1 MKSSLLLTS
10 LLFIGSYGYAVSVPA
25 IDASYGDASHNTTK
39 WQELATYGASN
50 NETDSFGIFWSV
62 DGGTTW
68 GREDLTVGQTVQFQ
82 FNMHKDYVGTHYADH
97 LKAWIDWDQNGSF
110 AEANNVLTYEEVLLP
125 EGDRSEAGDGVTRGA
140 NVVSN
145 ANYTF
150 TSGSFL
156 IDASYVGS
164 LSLRGRVTCS
174 ESLTLDRNVWEDQ
187 WTAGYDYESR
197 FAPTGKLNQGE
208 TEDWTI
214 TVNPVSDSGSTLALF
229 GAALLGLGFLKR
241 RKTA

>member
-10 LLFIGSYGYAVSVPA
+10 LLFIGSYGYAVSVPS
-25 IDASYGDASHNTTK
+25 IDASYGDASHDTTK
-39 WQELATYGASN
+39 WQELATDSESDSYG
-50 NETDSFGIFWSV
+50 IRWSV
-62 DGGTTW
+62 DGGSTW

-82 FNMHKDYVGTHYADH
+82 FNMHKDHVGTHYADH

-110 AEANNVLTYEEVLLP
+110 AEDSNVLIYEEVLLP

-140 NVVSN
+140 NVVSD
-145 ANYTF
+145 ANYSF

-174 ESLTLDRNVWEDQ
+174 ESLTLDRNAWEDQ
-187 WTAGYDYESR
+187 WTENYDYNSR
-197 FAPTGKLNQGE
+197 FAPTGHLGQGE
-208 TEDWTI
+208 VENWKI
-214 TVNPVSDSGSTLALF
+214 TVNPVPDSGSTLALF
-229 GAALLGLGFLKR
+229 GAALFGLGFLKR